1 MTMKKQL
8 FTSSRKNL
16 NCEEMDPIN
25 ENFGITED
33 LRITIKNKSE
43 SNKKRTQYKRVK
55 AGTISKVHNNIKSKF
70 VQKER

>member
-1 MTMKKQL
+1 
-8 FTSSRKNL
+8 
-16 NCEEMDPIN
+16 MDPIN

>member
-8 FTSSRKNL
+8 LTSSRK

-43 SNKKRTQYKRVK
+43 SNKKKT
-55 AGTISKVHNNIKSKF
+55 
-70 VQKER
+70 